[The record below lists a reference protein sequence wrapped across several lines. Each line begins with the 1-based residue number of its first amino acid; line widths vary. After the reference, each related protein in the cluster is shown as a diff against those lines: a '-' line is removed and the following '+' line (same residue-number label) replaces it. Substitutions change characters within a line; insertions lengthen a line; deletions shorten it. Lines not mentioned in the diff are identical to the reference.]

1 MKTQKGVPFV
11 QLFVLAFAAGLFVPS
26 CRPDQGSAEK
36 PLFTLLDARSTSVDF
51 VNQLDFDEKFN
62 IYTYRNFYNGGGVA
76 LGDINNDGLIDIYFT
91 ANMKGNRLYL
101 NKGNMEFED
110 ITEKAGVAG
119 TRSWSTGVSM
129 ADVNGDGWLDIYVCN
144 SGNVAGD
151 FKENELFINNGDLT
165 FTEMAV
171 EYGIADQGFSTHGT
185 FFDYD
190 NDGDLDLYM
199 LNNSFQAIGSFN
211 LTKNARPVRD
221 EAGGD
226 KLYRNDG
233 GIFVD
238 VSEEAG
244 IYGSVI
250 GFGLGVTVGDV
261 DKDGWLDI
269 YVSNDFFEHDYLYIN
284 NRDGTF
290 REVLQEQMRSISA
303 ASMGADMADI
313 NNDGYPDIFVTDML
327 PQPDARIKTVTTFE
341 DWDRYSFGVKHDYYH
356 QFTRNTLQINNGDG
370 TFSEVGRK
378 AGLYATDWS
387 WGALIFD
394 MDNDGLKDVF
404 VANGIYQDL
413 TDQDYLQY
421 FSNRDV
427 LASIVS
433 GQNVDYRK
441 LIDAIPSNPVT
452 NYAFINQGGYIFR
465 NRTLE
470 YGFGLPSFSN
480 GSAYGDLDN
489 DGDLDLV
496 INNVNMPCFIYRNE
510 TNTMY
515 PERTFLVLDLRG
527 EGQNTMAV
535 GSRVTVRY
543 GGNQQYLE
551 MNPIRGFQSTV
562 DRRLHFGFDSVAV
575 VDSITVQWPD
585 GRASLLTE
593 VPTNQFLV
601 ISQEEANFQARDFE
615 RQLPEKFLFQEIKAS
630 GLCDHLHVENE
641 FVDFDRDRLIFHM
654 ISTEGP
660 AFSTADVNGDGLE
673 DIFLGGAKDSP
684 GVLFIQISGGQ
695 FVKSNQDLFEAN
707 RISEDTGSLFFDANG
722 DGAPDLYVCSGG
734 NEFPSSSSALIDR
747 LYINDGKGNFYKSD
761 QMLPTSKFI
770 SSSCVTAADFDGDGD
785 LDLFVG
791 ERLIPFLYGMPGDGY
806 LLINDG
812 NGKFRD
818 ATADLA
824 PGLKQIGMIT
834 SAVWADIDR
843 DGDPDLVLAGEW
855 MPVTVFRND
864 DGKLVNTTTGSGL
877 ERSQGWWNRLIPC
890 DINGDGHIDFI
901 AGNHGLN
908 SRFKASPEKPVRMYL
923 NDFDQNGTVDQI
935 ICAYNGDESYP
946 LALRHDLIRQIPE
959 LKKKYVNYKDYKE
972 QTIEK
977 IFTPEQLRDARV
989 LEAVHM
995 ANSLVINNGDGT
1007 FRLESLPPEVQF
1019 SPVYGALAGDFDGD
1033 GITDILLG
1041 GNLYRVK
1048 PEVGRY
1054 DACYGN
1060 FLRGMGDDR
1069 FAVVPARHSGLRLEG
1084 EVRHIAML
1092 HIGGK
1097 PCIIITRNNDS
1108 VQLFQVQ

>member
-1 MKTQKGVPFV
+1 MFYPKRRIGYF
-11 QLFVLAFAAGLFVPS
+11 LILLAGMALWSCSPS
-26 CRPDQGSAEK
+26 QGPGSGK
-36 PLFTLLDARSTSVDF
+36 PLFTLLRADDTGVEF
-51 VNQLDFDEKFN
+51 VNQLDFDERFN

-91 ANMKGNRLYL
+91 ANMKPNRLYL
-101 NKGNMEFED
+101 NKGNMVFED

-144 SGNVAGD
+144 SGNVKGD

-165 FTEMAV
+165 FSEQA
-171 EYGIADQGFSTHGT
+171 EAYGIADRGFSTHGN

-211 LTKNARPVRD
+211 LTRNARPVRD

-233 GIFVD
+233 GRFTD

-261 DKDGWLDI
+261 NRDGWPDI

-290 REVLQEQMRSISA
+290 REVLQSQMRSISA
-303 ASMGADMADI
+303 ASMGADMADM
-313 NNDGYPDIFVTDML
+313 NNDCWPDIFVTDML

-341 DWDRYSFGVKHDYYH
+341 DWDRYSFGVMHDYYH

-370 TFSEVGRK
+370 TFSEISRK
-378 AGLYATDWS
+378 AGIFATDWS
-387 WGALIFD
+387 WGALLFD
-394 MDNDGLKDVF
+394 LDNDGLKDIF

-433 GQNVDYRK
+433 GKNVDYRK
-441 LIDAIPSNPVT
+441 LIDAIPSNPVN
-452 NYAFINQGGYIFR
+452 NYAFISRGDYTFAD
-465 NRTLE
+465 RTHE
-470 YGFGLPSFSN
+470 YGFDHPSFSN

-496 INNVNMPCFIYRNE
+496 ISNVNMPCFIYRNE
-510 TNTMY
+510 SDTRY
-515 PERTFLVLDLRG
+515 PDRSHLILDLKG
-527 EGQNTMAV
+527 EGLNTKAV
-535 GSRVTVRY
+535 GARVTVRY
-543 GGNQQYLE
+543 NGQAQYLE

-562 DRRLHFGFDSVAV
+562 DHRLHFGFDSVAV
-575 VDSITVQWPD
+575 VDTVLVEWP
-585 GRASLLTE
+585 GGSASLLTG
-593 VPTNQFLV
+593 VATNQVLV
-601 ISQEEANFQARDFE
+601 ISQTEADRQAGTYDLPDPGSLPFRE
-615 RQLPEKFLFQEIKAS
+615 RSIDGLS
-630 GLCDHLHVENE
+630 GHPHIEND

-654 ISTEGP
+654 LSTEGP
-660 AFSTADVNGDGLE
+660 AMDTADVNGDGLT
-673 DIFLGGAKDSP
+673 DLYLGGAKDSP
-684 GVLFIQISGGQ
+684 GMLFEQRPGGT
-695 FVKSNQDLFEAN
+695 FVRTNIDLFE
-707 RISEDTGSLFFDANG
+707 RDKVSEDTGCLFFDADG
-722 DGAPDLYVCSGG
+722 DGDPDLYVASGG
-734 NEFPSSSSALIDR
+734 NEFPSSSTALLDR
-747 LYINDGKGNFYKSD
+747 LYFNDGRGNFTKSE
-761 QMLPTSKFI
+761 QLLPTSQFI
-770 SSSCVTAADFDGDGD
+770 SSSCVAAADVDGDGD

-791 ERLIPFLYGMPGDGY
+791 ERLKPFLYGMPGDGY

-812 NGKFRD
+812 SGHFSD
-818 ATADLA
+818 ATDGLA
-824 PGLKQIGMIT
+824 PGLKGMGMIT
-834 SAVWADIDR
+834 TAVWADIDR
-843 DGDPDLVLAGEW
+843 DGDPDLLVAGEW
-855 MPVTVFRND
+855 MSVRVFRND
-864 DGKLVNTTTGSGL
+864 GGRLSDATAGSGL
-877 ERSQGWWNRLIPC
+877 EQARGWWNRLVPA
-890 DINGDGHIDFI
+890 DLDGDGDIDFI

-908 SRFKASPEKPVRMYL
+908 SRFQATEEKPARMYIH
-923 NDFDQNGTVDQI
+923 DFDQNGTVEQI
-935 ICAYNGDESYP
+935 LCVYNGAESYP
-946 LALRHDLIRQIPE
+946 LALRHDLIKQIPE

-977 IFTPEQLRDARV
+977 IFTPEQIGAAHV
-989 LEAVHM
+989 LEATHM
-995 ANSLVINNGDGT
+995 ASSLLINDGNGH
-1007 FRLESLPPEVQF
+1007 FRLMALPPEAQF
-1019 SPVYGALAGDFDGD
+1019 SPVYAAAVYDYNVDGMA
-1033 GITDILLG
+1033 DILLG

-1054 DACYGN
+1054 DASYGTL
-1060 FLRGMGDDR
+1060 LRAAGSLSYT
-1069 FAVVPARHSGLRLEG
+1069 VVPARNSGFRIMG
-1084 EVRHIAML
+1084 EARNMAVVR
-1092 HIGGK
+1092 IGGK
-1097 PCIIITRNNDS
+1097 PHLLIARNGDAI
-1108 VQLFQVQ
+1108 QAFALP